1 MRKLIIAAAALAFV
15 SSTAFAQDKAGDKS
29 GSAPAATSSDT
40 MSKDTMKK
48 TTKKK
53 KSAKKTGEGTMTK
66 Q

>member
-15 SSTAFAQDKAGDKS
+15 SSTAFAQDKAGT
-29 GSAPAATSSDT
+29 APAASSDT

-48 TTKKK
+48 TTKTKK
-53 KSAKKTGEGTMTK
+53 KTAKKSGDDAMTK